1 MKYQIKNNLKL
12 QEFLTKSKVHF
23 LNLIKSKVNFRQIL
37 KLLNF
42 NLTQKY
48 KMFNYQILTI
58 DEMLIE
64 IINKQLTSSTY

>member
-37 KLLNF
+37 KIKQIQF
-42 NLTQKY
+42 NRGLQNIFNPVQKHR
-48 KMFNYQILTI
+48 KCQILI
-58 DEMLIE
+58 
-64 IINKQLTSSTY
+64 